1 MYLLLKGVLKRYF
14 LKQWNSTV
22 NIFITIHSKEI
33 NFMIIF
39 LTSMLIYDPDL
50 YTLKYKDAR
59 FIAWNVIVKLFNEA
73 LTKIQKCIVSQGKGE
88 QHTQKINASAILQLQ
103 KPAKQRGRTKQEE
116 ESIRIWRH
124 RIAR

>member
-33 NFMIIF
+33 NFTIIF

-88 QHTQKINASAILQLQ
+88 QHTQ
-103 KPAKQRGRTKQEE
+103 
-116 ESIRIWRH
+116 
-124 RIAR
+124 

>member
-1 MYLLLKGVLKRYF
+1 MLLKGVLKRYF

-33 NFMIIF
+33 NFTIIF

-59 FIAWNVIVKLFNEA
+59 FIARNVIVKLFNEA

-116 ESIRIWRH
+116 ESIRI
-124 RIAR
+124 